1 MSLFERLRVGA
12 SMVDVRLLYP
22 AEKTEA
28 AARLAESIQAAGYV
42 VERKA
47 LADPQVFPDLA
58 AQGREA
64 GVLLLIWSRSLV
76 SAATAGDGL
85 GEARRRPNLIEVS
98 VDGIEPAVGGEVSP
112 VVLLSGWRGQP
123 FHLGWQRILADIK
136 RLCGPRDGAGKRAR
150 QTRAAAAGLAGADRR
165 SKPSRPAVRAAVAA
179 GALIAA
185 TLGAAAVLDRGAPD
199 ASPPAAARSA
209 LAGTSS
215 LPGAV
220 RAPREQASPV
230 AVGTVAE
237 ASPDV
242 TFTPGGAPAVAAPAE
257 SGPEPRPSADP
268 PDRRPAAASRSTGR
282 KRLANASGGEVKRYS
297 RKHSKTMR
305 LFCQRSGRSTPQC
318 RSFARSMRALRG

>member
-1 MSLFERLRVGA
+1 
-12 SMVDVRLLYP
+12 MVDVRLLYP

-28 AARLAESIQAAGYV
+28 AVRLAESVQAAGYT

-47 LADPQVFPDLA
+47 LADPQGFPDLT
-58 AQGREA
+58 AQGRDA

-76 SAATAGDGL
+76 SAAMAGEGL

-136 RLCGPRDGAGKRAR
+136 RLCGPRDGAGKTAR
-150 QTRAAAAGLAGADRR
+150 QAPAAAPGPAGADRP
-165 SKPSRPAVRAAVAA
+165 SKPSRPAVRAALAA

-209 LAGTSS
+209 LAGMSS
-215 LPGAV
+215 SPGPMS
-220 RAPREQASPV
+220 APRQQASPA
-230 AVGTVAE
+230 AVETVAE
-237 ASPDV
+237 ASPEPS
-242 TFTPGGAPAVAAPAE
+242 FAAAAAPAATTPAA
-257 SGPEPRPSADP
+257 STSEPRPSADP
-268 PDRRPAAASRSTGR
+268 PVRRTAAAAKSSAS
-282 KRLANASGGEVKRYS
+282 KRLASASAREVKRYS